1 MMIFFFFLLR
11 LQKIGEFG
19 QADEITDGR
28 QDRKLESKQI
38 VTCVTINNRNEL

>member
-1 MMIFFFFLLR
+1 MMIFFFFSFTFVKDR
-11 LQKIGEFG
+11 RFG
-19 QADEITDGR
+19 KADEITDGM

>member
-1 MMIFFFFLLR
+1 MMIFFLFFYVRKIESSIRLR
-11 LQKIGEFG
+11 V
-19 QADEITDGR
+19 